1 MVESVFRFPI
11 AAASRPVFHFLDKCE
26 GFPTP
31 TPDPDRPGHYLQF
44 EALIGSKKQKLD
56 LSTPDIELAS
66 MQPYV
71 KDGKLTRY
79 CEECQRSRKGSEYR
93 SYVCLSQK
101 DEDAHRIIFHPNKKK
116 RKPSLSASAT
126 EKTEKGKRLPKS
138 SPACLHQRSKMRRPR
153 SNRMRS
159 LM

>member
-1 MVESVFRFPI
+1 MVEMTTHMSCGSMSESCIKHIVVRYVILRCDDNMIDSVFRFPI
-11 AAASRPVFHFLDKCE
+11 AAASRPVFHFLDKCG

-79 CEECQRSRKGSEYR
+79 CEECRSSRKGSKYR

-116 RKPSLSASAT
+116 ETILVSV
-126 EKTEKGKRLPKS
+126 
-138 SPACLHQRSKMRRPR
+138 
-153 SNRMRS
+153 SNRED
-159 LM
+159 

>member
-1 MVESVFRFPI
+1 M
-11 AAASRPVFHFLDKCE
+11 
-26 GFPTP
+26 
-31 TPDPDRPGHYLQF
+31 
-44 EALIGSKKQKLD
+44 
-56 LSTPDIELAS
+56 STPDIELAS

-79 CEECQRSRKGSEYR
+79 CEECQRSRKGSKYR

-126 EKTEKGKRLPKS
+126 EKTEKGKKAPKIESSLPASKKKNEKAKEQQNAQ
-138 SPACLHQRSKMRRPR
+138 PNVTNKHQNALKKKVCKKAQKTKTTTTI
-153 SNRMRS
+153 N
-159 LM
+159 